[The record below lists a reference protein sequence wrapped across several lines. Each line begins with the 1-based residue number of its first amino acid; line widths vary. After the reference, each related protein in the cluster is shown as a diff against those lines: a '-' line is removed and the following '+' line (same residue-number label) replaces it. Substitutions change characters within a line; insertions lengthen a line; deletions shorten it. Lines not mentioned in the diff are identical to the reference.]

1 MTQNE
6 RSYYY
11 SHMSSQSAKL
21 SKGEE
26 TRAAILEAAVQHA
39 GVHGFD
45 ALTIG
50 VLAEQTG
57 LSKSGLFAHFGSKE
71 ELQIATLNEA
81 VRRYNE
87 VAFIPALKAPR
98 GLQRLSLFFDNW
110 LLWIERSGLK
120 ACPMIAANTE
130 FDDRPG
136 PMRDAV
142 LKLMQRL
149 NHEIMR
155 GVQMAIDTGEFAPD
169 ADPEQF
175 AFELFGII
183 SSCYRSRNLF
193 RDADANLRARKAF
206 DRLTTS
212 NLSHQVSAGT
222 GATRAAT

>member
-1 MTQNE
+1 M
-6 RSYYY
+6 
-11 SHMSSQSAKL
+11 HFMSTFPAKTT
-21 SKGEE
+21 KGEE
-26 TRAAILEAAVQHA
+26 TRALILEAAVQHA

-50 VLAEQTG
+50 MLAEKTG

-71 ELQIATLNEA
+71 ELQIATLDEA

-87 VAFIPALKAPR
+87 VAFMPALKAPR
-98 GLQRLSLFFDNW
+98 GLRRLSVVFDNW
-110 LLWIERSGLK
+110 LQWIERSGLQ
-120 ACPMIAANTE
+120 ACPMLAANTE

-142 LKLMQRL
+142 VQHMQRL
-149 NHEIMR
+149 NFEIMR
-155 GVQMAIDTGEFAPD
+155 GVQMAIDTGEFSKD

-193 RDADANLRARKAF
+193 EDPEANARARKAF
-206 DRLTTS
+206 LRLTASNMAQQHRTS
-212 NLSHQVSAGT
+212 AKDSP
-222 GATRAAT
+222 RALK

>member
-1 MTQNE
+1 
-6 RSYYY
+6 
-11 SHMSSQSAKL
+11 MSASPIKL

-26 TRAAILEAAVQHA
+26 TRAVILEAAVQHA

-50 VLAEQTG
+50 LLAEQTG

-71 ELQIATLNEA
+71 ELQIATLDEA

-98 GLQRLSLFFDNW
+98 GLRRLSVVFDNW
-110 LLWIERSGLK
+110 LQWIERSGLK
-120 ACPMIAANTE
+120 ACPMLAANTE

-142 LKLMQRL
+142 VQHMQRL
-149 NHEIMR
+149 NVEIMR
-155 GVQMAIDTGEFAPD
+155 GVQMAMDTGEFATD
-169 ADPEQF
+169 TDPEQF

-193 RDADANLRARKAF
+193 DDAKANLRARKAF
-206 DRLTTS
+206 DRLTSS
-212 NLSHQVSAGT
+212 NMIRQKPGSKVSR
-222 GATRAAT
+222 RAIK

>member
-1 MTQNE
+1 
-6 RSYYY
+6 
-11 SHMSSQSAKL
+11 MSALPIKV

-26 TRAAILEAAVQHA
+26 TRALILEAAVQHA

-50 VLAEQTG
+50 GLAEKTG

-71 ELQIATLNEA
+71 ELQIATLDEA

-98 GLQRLSLFFDNW
+98 GLRRLSMIFDNW
-110 LLWIERSGLK
+110 LQWIERSGLK

-142 LKLMQRL
+142 IQHMQRL

-155 GVQMAIDTGEFAPD
+155 GVQMAIDTGEFADD

-193 RDADANLRARKAF
+193 QDSDANVRARKAF
-206 DRLTTS
+206 DRLTAS
-212 NLSHQVSAGT
+212 NLAQPAVAKTSSSAPL
-222 GATRAAT
+222 RNRK

>member
-1 MTQNE
+1 
-6 RSYYY
+6 
-11 SHMSSQSAKL
+11 MSALPIKL

-26 TRAAILEAAVQHA
+26 TRAVILEAAVQHA

-50 VLAEQTG
+50 LLAEQTG

-71 ELQIATLNEA
+71 ELQIATLDEA

-98 GLQRLSLFFDNW
+98 GLRRLIVVFDNW
-110 LLWIERSGLK
+110 LQWIERSGLK
-120 ACPMIAANTE
+120 ACPMLAANTE

-136 PMRDAV
+136 PLRDAV
-142 LKLMQRL
+142 VQHMQRL

-155 GVQMAIDTGEFAPD
+155 GVQMAIDTGEFSVD
-169 ADPEQF
+169 TDPEQF

-193 RDADANLRARKAF
+193 DDPKAKLRARKAF
-206 DRLTTS
+206 DRLTSSCKIQQIPISRTARRTS
-212 NLSHQVSAGT
+212 K
-222 GATRAAT
+222 

>member
-1 MTQNE
+1 MPF
-6 RSYYY
+6 
-11 SHMSSQSAKL
+11 MSTFPAKTT
-21 SKGEE
+21 KGEE
-26 TRAAILEAAVQHA
+26 TRALILEAAVQHA

-50 VLAEQTG
+50 GLAERTG

-71 ELQIATLNEA
+71 ELQIATLDEA

-98 GLQRLSLFFDNW
+98 GLQRLSLMFDNW
-110 LLWIERSGLK
+110 LQWMERSGLR
-120 ACPMIAANTE
+120 ACPMISANTE

-142 LKLMQRL
+142 VHHMQRL
-149 NHEIMR
+149 NFEIMR
-155 GVQMAIDTGEFAPD
+155 GVQMAIDTGEFSTD

-193 RDADANLRARKAF
+193 QDPEANTRARKAF
-206 DRLTTS
+206 LRLTASNMAQQHPTS
-212 NLSHQVSAGT
+212 AKDSP
-222 GATRAAT
+222 RALK

>member
-1 MTQNE
+1 
-6 RSYYY
+6 
-11 SHMSSQSAKL
+11 MSALQIKPT
-21 SKGEE
+21 KGEE
-26 TRAAILEAAVQHA
+26 TRAIILEAAVQHA

-50 VLAEQTG
+50 GLAEQTG

-71 ELQIATLNEA
+71 ELQIATLDEA

-87 VAFIPALKAPR
+87 VAFIPAMKAPR
-98 GLQRLSLFFDNW
+98 GLRRLTLVFDNW
-110 LLWIERSGLK
+110 LEWIERSGLK

-142 LKLMQRL
+142 VQHMQRM
-149 NHEIMR
+149 NDEIMR
-155 GVQMAIDTGEFAPD
+155 GVQMTIDTGEFAAD

-193 RDADANLRARKAF
+193 QDPKAKVLARKAF
-206 DRLTTS
+206 DRLTSS
-212 NLSHQVSAGT
+212 NLNQPNPASK
-222 GATRAAT
+222 

>member
-1 MTQNE
+1 
-6 RSYYY
+6 
-11 SHMSSQSAKL
+11 MSALPIKL

-26 TRAAILEAAVQHA
+26 TRAVILEAAVQHA

-50 VLAEQTG
+50 LLAEQTG

-71 ELQIATLNEA
+71 ELQIATLDEA

-98 GLQRLSLFFDNW
+98 GLRRLIVVFDNW
-110 LLWIERSGLK
+110 LQWIERSGLK
-120 ACPMIAANTE
+120 ACPMLAANTE

-142 LKLMQRL
+142 VQHMQRL

-155 GVQMAIDTGEFAPD
+155 GVQMAIDTGEFSVD
-169 ADPEQF
+169 TDPEQF

-193 RDADANLRARKAF
+193 DDFKVKLCARKAF
-206 DRLTTS
+206 DWLTSSCKIQQIPISRTARRTS
-212 NLSHQVSAGT
+212 K
-222 GATRAAT
+222 

>member
-1 MTQNE
+1 
-6 RSYYY
+6 
-11 SHMSSQSAKL
+11 MSAQSARL

-26 TRAAILEAAVQHA
+26 TRAMILEAAVQHA

-155 GVQMAIDTGEFAPD
+155 GVQMAIDTGEFATD

-212 NLSHQVSAGT
+212 NLAHQVSAGT

>member
-1 MTQNE
+1 
-6 RSYYY
+6 
-11 SHMSSQSAKL
+11 MSVLPTKL

-26 TRAAILEAAVQHA
+26 TRAVILEAAVQHA
-39 GVHGFD
+39 GVNGFD

-50 VLAEQTG
+50 LHAEQTG

-71 ELQIATLNEA
+71 ELQIATLDEA

-98 GLQRLSLFFDNW
+98 GLRRLSVVFDNW
-110 LLWIERSGLK
+110 LQWIERSGLK

-136 PMRDAV
+136 AMRDAV
-142 LKLMQRL
+142 VQHMQRM

-155 GVQMAIDTGEFAPD
+155 SVQMAIDTGEFD
-169 ADPEQF
+169 TDTDPEQF

-193 RDADANLRARKAF
+193 EDTKANERARKAF
-206 DRLTTS
+206 DRLTS
-212 NLSHQVSAGT
+212 SSLAQKNSSSSVAR
-222 GATRAAT
+222 RAIK

>member
-1 MTQNE
+1 MP
-6 RSYYY
+6 
-11 SHMSSQSAKL
+11 ALPIKL

-26 TRAAILEAAVQHA
+26 TRAVILEAAVQHA

-71 ELQIATLNEA
+71 ELQIATLDEA

-98 GLQRLSLFFDNW
+98 GLRRLSVVFDNW
-110 LLWIERSGLK
+110 LQWIERSGLK

-142 LKLMQRL
+142 VQHMQRL
-149 NHEIMR
+149 NYEIMR
-155 GVQMAIDTGEFAPD
+155 SVQMAIDTGEFTTD
-169 ADPEQF
+169 TDPEQF

-193 RDADANLRARKAF
+193 DDAKANMRARRAF
-206 DRLTTS
+206 DRLTS
-212 NLSHQVSAGT
+212 SSMVQKNSGGNAPRH
-222 GATRAAT
+222 ATK

>member
-1 MTQNE
+1 
-6 RSYYY
+6 
-11 SHMSSQSAKL
+11 MSALPIKL

-26 TRAAILEAAVQHA
+26 TRAVILEAAVQHA

-50 VLAEQTG
+50 LLAEQTG

-71 ELQIATLNEA
+71 ELQIATFEEA

-98 GLQRLSLFFDNW
+98 GLRRLIVVFDNW
-110 LLWIERSGLK
+110 LQWIERSGLK
-120 ACPMIAANTE
+120 ACPMLAANTE

-142 LKLMQRL
+142 VQHMQRL

-155 GVQMAIDTGEFAPD
+155 GVQMAIDTGEFSVD
-169 ADPEQF
+169 TDPEQF

-193 RDADANLRARKAF
+193 DDPKAKLRARKAF
-206 DRLTTS
+206 DRLTSSCKIQQIPISRTARRTS
-212 NLSHQVSAGT
+212 K
-222 GATRAAT
+222 

>member
-1 MTQNE
+1 
-6 RSYYY
+6 
-11 SHMSSQSAKL
+11 MSALPSKP

-26 TRAAILEAAVQHA
+26 TRALILEAAVQHA

-50 VLAEQTG
+50 GLAEQTG

-71 ELQIATLNEA
+71 ELQIATLDEA

-98 GLQRLSLFFDNW
+98 GLRRLSMVFDNW
-110 LLWIERSGLK
+110 LQWLERSGLK

-142 LKLMQRL
+142 VQHMQRL
-149 NHEIMR
+149 NQEIMR
-155 GVQMAIDTGEFAPD
+155 GVQIAIDTGEFAPD

-175 AFELFGII
+175 AFDLFGII
-183 SSCYRSRNLF
+183 SSCDRSRYLF
-193 RDADANLRARKAF
+193 SDPAASARARKAF
-206 DRLTTS
+206 DRLTAS
-212 NLSHQVSAGT
+212 NLAQTKSDSIT
-222 GATRAAT
+222 PRTSK

>member
-1 MTQNE
+1 
-6 RSYYY
+6 
-11 SHMSSQSAKL
+11 MSAQPIKL
-21 SKGEE
+21 SKGQE
-26 TRAAILEAAVQHA
+26 TRAQILEAAVQHA

-50 VLAEQTG
+50 GLAEQTG

-71 ELQIATLNEA
+71 ELQLATLDEA

-98 GLQRLSLFFDNW
+98 GLRRLTVVFDNW
-110 LLWIERSGLK
+110 IQWIERSGLK

-142 LKLMQRL
+142 VEHMQRL
-149 NHEIMR
+149 NDGIMR
-155 GVQMAIDTGEFAPD
+155 GVQMAIDTGEFSAD
-169 ADPEQF
+169 TDPEQF

-193 RDADANLRARKAF
+193 KDADANLRARKAF
-206 DRLTTS
+206 DRLVTS
-212 NLSHQVSAGT
+212 NLVQQSRGGVRNPAAG
-222 GATRAAT
+222 

>member
-1 MTQNE
+1 
-6 RSYYY
+6 
-11 SHMSSQSAKL
+11 MSALPTKL

-26 TRAAILEAAVQHA
+26 TRAVILEAAVQHA

-50 VLAEQTG
+50 LLAEQTG

-71 ELQIATLNEA
+71 ELQIATLDEA

-98 GLQRLSLFFDNW
+98 GLRRLSVVFDNW
-110 LLWIERSGLK
+110 LQWIERSGLK

-142 LKLMQRL
+142 VEHMQRM
-149 NHEIMR
+149 HDQIMR
-155 GVQMAIDTGEFAPD
+155 GVQMAIDTGEFAAD
-169 ADPEQF
+169 TDPEQF

-193 RDADANLRARKAF
+193 EDAKANERARKAF
-206 DRLTTS
+206 DRLTS
-212 NLSHQVSAGT
+212 SSLAQKNPGSSVAR
-222 GATRAAT
+222 RAIK

>member
-1 MTQNE
+1 
-6 RSYYY
+6 
-11 SHMSSQSAKL
+11 MSAQSARL

-26 TRAAILEAAVQHA
+26 TRAMILEAAVQHA

-212 NLSHQVSAGT
+212 NLAHQVSAGT

>member
-1 MTQNE
+1 
-6 RSYYY
+6 
-11 SHMSSQSAKL
+11 MSAQSARL

-26 TRAAILEAAVQHA
+26 TRAMILEAAVQHA

-212 NLSHQVSAGT
+212 NLAHQVSADT

>member
-1 MTQNE
+1 M
-6 RSYYY
+6 
-11 SHMSSQSAKL
+11 
-21 SKGEE
+21 
-26 TRAAILEAAVQHA
+26 
-39 GVHGFD
+39 
-45 ALTIG
+45 
-50 VLAEQTG
+50 
-57 LSKSGLFAHFGSKE
+57 
-71 ELQIATLNEA
+71 
-81 VRRYNE
+81 
-87 VAFIPALKAPR
+87 PALKAPR

-193 RDADANLRARKAF
+193 HDADANLRARKAF
-206 DRLTTS
+206 DRLTAS
-212 NLSHQVSAGT
+212 NLAHQVSAGT
-222 GATRAAT
+222 GATHATSSLSDLKNRSEK